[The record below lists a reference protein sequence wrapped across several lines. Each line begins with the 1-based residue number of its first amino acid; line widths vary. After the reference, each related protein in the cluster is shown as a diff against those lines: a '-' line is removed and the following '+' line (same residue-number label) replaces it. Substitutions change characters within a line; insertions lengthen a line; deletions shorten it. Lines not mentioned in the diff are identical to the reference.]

1 MLAELHSR
9 HCRCSGSR
17 LVRRTDRFEL
27 EFKADTYLTRRT
39 PSTTVE
45 GIRISQRAAALS
57 YEPRPIEPVRKR
69 RFLQGVPASKVLK
82 HA

>member
-1 MLAELHSR
+1 MLAQLHSR
-9 HCRCSGSR
+9 HYRCSGSP

-45 GIRISQRAAALS
+45 GIRISQWAAALS
-57 YEPRPIEPVRKR
+57 YEPRPIEPERKR
-69 RFLQGVPASKVLK
+69 
-82 HA
+82 